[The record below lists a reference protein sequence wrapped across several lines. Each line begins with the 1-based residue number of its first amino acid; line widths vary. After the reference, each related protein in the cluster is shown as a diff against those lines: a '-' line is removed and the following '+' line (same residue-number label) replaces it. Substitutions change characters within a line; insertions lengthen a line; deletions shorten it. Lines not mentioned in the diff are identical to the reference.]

1 MKVILKSDVSNVGR
15 AGDIL
20 EVKSGYARNY
30 LFPRKLALSANAQ
43 SAKERSHKKKLAEL
57 RAKKAQSL
65 RDEIAKKLEGHKI
78 SFQKP
83 TTAQGKLFGSVTA
96 FEIAQRLKK
105 EGFLIDKKFLNLK
118 EPIKNIGEYP
128 LKVDL
133 GKESQATITVHVQDE
148 KLAKTKKPSLLS
160 KIVGL
165 SKSKDSKTK
174 DSEKT
179 AKDS

>member
-43 SAKERSHKKKLAEL
+43 STKERNHKQKVAEL

-78 SFQKP
+78 FFQKP
-83 TTAQGKLFGSVTA
+83 TTAQGKLFGSVTV
-96 FEIAQRLKK
+96 FEITQKLKK
-105 EGFLIDKKFLNLK
+105 DGFPIDKKFLNLK
-118 EPIKNIGEYP
+118 EPIKNIGEYS

-133 GKESQATITVHVQDE
+133 GKESHAVINVHVQDE
-148 KLAKTKKPSLLS
+148 KSAKTKKPSLLS
-160 KIVGL
+160 KIVSL
-165 SKSKDSKTK
+165 SKSKDPKTK